1 MNLQT
6 AKLNLSQN
14 DDERIQREM
23 ETPENVLVFFLSYV
37 WFRQPA

>member
-37 WFRQPA
+37 